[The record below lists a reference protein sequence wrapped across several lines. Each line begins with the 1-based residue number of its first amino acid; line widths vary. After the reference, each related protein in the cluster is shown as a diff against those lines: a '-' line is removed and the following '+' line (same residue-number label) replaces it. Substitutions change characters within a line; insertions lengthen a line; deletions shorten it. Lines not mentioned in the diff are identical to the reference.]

1 MNLYDDGADI
11 REHIAEYLA
20 GTSTHAYR
28 WLGCHY
34 AGDNGYVFRVWAP
47 NAKAVSLV
55 GDFNGWN
62 PDAQPMMRLEGGV
75 WETTVQHIGL
85 YAPYKYHVV
94 GQDGTAVDK
103 CDPYAVHVETRPGTA
118 SKVYEVGGYEWH
130 DAAWQSA
137 KVAPYDK
144 PMNIYEVHAGSWRT
158 YADGNPFS
166 YRKLAEELVPYVL
179 DMGYTHI
186 ELMPISEYPFD
197 GSWGYQVLGYYA
209 PTSRYGGPED
219 FMYFVDTCH
228 QAGLGVILDWVP
240 AHFPRDA
247 AGLFHFDGGPCY
259 EYADPRKGEHKEWG
273 TCVFDY
279 GRPEVR
285 SFLIS
290 NAIYWLE
297 EYHVDGLRVDAVAS
311 MLYLDYNRRDGEWVA
326 NCFGGHE
333 HLEAVD
339 FLRWLNETVFRLH
352 PNSMMIAE
360 ESTAWPMVSKPTS
373 DGGLGFNFKWN
384 MGWMN
389 DMIRYTCLDPFF
401 RKDNHNLI
409 TFSLMYAFSENFV
422 LPISHDE
429 VVHGKGSLIN
439 KMPGTYEEKFAG
451 LRAFLG
457 YMMTHPG
464 KKLLFMGSEF
474 GQFKEWDYQSGL
486 DWLLLDYESHRMTK
500 HYVRTLNHLYRQT
513 PALWEDDYS
522 WEGFRWIAADDNAQS
537 VISFRRVDKKG
548 NEVVVV
554 CNFTP
559 ILREGYR
566 IGLPVYGEWA
576 ELFNSDLAEF
586 GGTNAVNGVIKTDP
600 EPMHGFDQSAALTLP
615 PLSVLV
621 LKNKR
626 ARPYPKKKAE
636 ALAKAR
642 AKAANKK
649 EEE

>member
-464 KKLLFMGSEF
+464 EKLLFMGSEF

>member
-1 MNLYDDGADI
+1 MNLYDNGVTLQEQMAAF
-11 REHIAEYLA
+11 HA
-20 GTSTHAYR
+20 GTSIDAYR

-47 NAKAVSLV
+47 NARSVSLI
-55 GDFNGWN
+55 GEFNGWN
-62 PDAQPMMRLEGGV
+62 PDAQPMMWLEGGF
-75 WETTVQHIGL
+75 WETTVQNISL
-85 YAPYKYHVV
+85 YACYKYHVV
-94 GQDGTAVDK
+94 RQDGTAVDK

-118 SKVYEVGGYEWH
+118 SRVYEVGGYEWH
-130 DAAWQSA
+130 DAAWQAA

-144 PMNIYEVHAGSWRT
+144 PVNIYEVHAGSWRT
-158 YADGNPFS
+158 YGDGNPFS

-197 GSWGYQVLGYYA
+197 GSWGYQVLAYYA
-209 PTSRYGGPED
+209 PTSRYGTPED

-247 AGLFHFDGGPCY
+247 AGLFRFDGGPCY

-290 NAIYWLE
+290 NVMYWLG
-297 EYHVDGLRVDAVAS
+297 EYHIDGIRMDAVAS

-339 FLRWLNETVFRLH
+339 FIRWLNETVFAH
-352 PNSMMIAE
+352 YPHTMMIAE
-360 ESTAWPMVSKPTS
+360 ESTAWPMVSRPTS
-373 DGGLGFNFKWN
+373 GGGLGFNFKWN

-401 RKDNHNLI
+401 RKYNHNLI

-474 GQFKEWDYQSGL
+474 GQFKEWDYRSGL
-486 DWLLLDYESHRMTK
+486 DWLLLDYESHRMTR

-522 WEGFRWIAADDNAQS
+522 WEGFKWIAADDSTQS
-537 VISFRRVDKKG
+537 VISFRRIDKKG
-548 NEVVVV
+548 DEVVVV

-559 ILREGYR
+559 VKREGYR

-586 GGTNAVNGVIKTDP
+586 GGTNAVNGRIKTDP

-621 LKNKR
+621 LKKKR
-626 ARPYPKKKAE
+626 TYPYPKKKAE

-642 AKAANKK
+642 AASQNKV
-649 EEE
+649 EEN